1 MAEQTPNKPTNRRSG
16 ERRVGPRSAP
26 GSAMW
31 YVLGVMLLLALG
43 QAFFSSMYSGKSVPY
58 SEFKTLVRDGK
69 VQELVVAED
78 RIRGTLKGSGR
89 RPSAGVQHRPHRGSQ
104 AHRGSREVR
113 RQVHGRGRQPLDR
126 RSPQLG
132 NSAHLPGGA
141 VEFLLPAHG
150 RRGRRR
156 HVFRP
161 QPGEDLRRR

>member
-16 ERRVGPRSAP
+16 DRRVGPRSAP

-78 RIRGTLKGSGR
+78 RIRGTLKG
-89 RPSAGVQHRPHRGSQ
+89 AGDARAR
-104 AHRGSREVR
+104 AFNTVR
-113 RQVHGRGRQPLDR
+113 IEDPKLI
-126 RSPQLG
+126 
-132 NSAHLPGGA
+132 
-141 VEFLLPAHG
+141 
-150 RRGRRR
+150 
-156 HVFRP
+156 
-161 QPGEDLRRR
+161 EDLEKYGVKYHG